1 MSTYITTAFVQQYK
15 ANVELLSQQMGSR
28 IQRAV
33 RVESQEGEYAWY
45 EQIAATAAAQKTGRH
60 EETDAA
66 FVDTGHESV
75 RVGIV
80 DYSWVDYIDREDR
93 VRMLIDPTSPYAQNA
108 AAAFG
113 VTIDTIILSA
123 ALGNAFR
130 AANVTKDNVAT
141 VALPAG
147 QIIAAG
153 TTNMTIAKL
162 IEAKG
167 KFWAADVREDMP
179 KFIAC
184 TGNQLESLLGTTE
197 VASADYNTVKALVRG
212 EINTFMG
219 FEFIRVEDPILTK
232 TVNTRHCVAW
242 CMDGLLLALGI
253 DINARI
259 GERAD
264 KQYLTQVFTQMTI
277 GATRMEEVK
286 VVQIDCDETAQ

>member
-1 MSTYITTAFVQQYK
+1 MSQYITTAFVQQYK
-15 ANVELLSQQMGSR
+15 ANVDLLSQQMGSR
-28 IQRAV
+28 LRQCV
-33 RVESQEGEYAWY
+33 RVESQQGEYAWY

-60 EETDAA
+60 ADTDDA

-113 VTIDTIILSA
+113 RSMDTVMLVA
-123 ALGNAFR
+123 ALGNADR
-130 AANVTKDNVAT
+130 AANVTKDNVAA
-141 VALPAG
+141 VALPAS
-147 QIIAAG
+147 QKIAAG
-153 TTNMTIAKL
+153 AAGLTIDKL

-167 KFWAADVREDMP
+167 KFWTADVADEIP
-179 KFIAC
+179 KFIAV
-184 TGNQLESLLGTTE
+184 TGTQLEDLLKTTE
-197 VASADYNTVKALVRG
+197 VTSADYNTVKALVRG
-212 EINTFMG
+212 EIDTFMG
-219 FEFIRVEDPILTK
+219 FTFKRTEL
-232 TVNTRHCVAW
+232 VNLNVTTRECVAW
-242 CMDGLLLALGI
+242 AQDGILLALGI

-259 GERAD
+259 GERPD

-286 VVQIDCDETAQ
+286 VVQIDCTEA

>member
-1 MSTYITTAFVQQYK
+1 MSQYITTAFVQQYK

-28 IQRAV
+28 CRNAV
-33 RVESQEGEYAWY
+33 RVESQEGEFAWY

-60 EETDAA
+60 ADTDAA

-75 RVGIV
+75 RCGIV

-93 VRMLIDPTSPYAQNA
+93 VRMLIDPTSPYAQNS

-113 VTIDTIILSA
+113 RTMDTVLMSA
-123 ALGNAFR
+123 AIGNADR
-130 AANVTKDNVAT
+130 AANVTKDNVIT

-147 QIIAAG
+147 QKIAAG
-153 TTNMTIAKL
+153 AANMTINKL

-167 KFWAADVREDMP
+167 KFWAADVDDNIP
-179 KFIAC
+179 KYLAC
-184 TGNQLESLLGTTE
+184 TGNQFESLLKTTE
-197 VASADYNTVKALVRG
+197 VTSSDYNTVKALVRG
-212 EINTFMG
+212 EINSFMG
-219 FEFIRVEDPILTK
+219 FTFIRMEDPILTK
-232 TVNTRHCVAW
+232 TINDRHCVAW
-242 CMDGLLLALGI
+242 ARDGLLLALGI

-259 GERAD
+259 GERPD

-286 VVQIDCDETAQ
+286 VVQIDCDETA

>member
-1 MSTYITTAFVQQYK
+1 MSQYITTAFVQQYK
-15 ANVELLSQQMGSR
+15 ANVDLLSQQMGSR
-28 IQRAV
+28 LRGCV
-33 RVESQEGEYAWY
+33 RVESQQGEYAWY
-45 EQIAATAAAQKTGRH
+45 EQIAATAAATKTGRH
-60 EETDAA
+60 ADTDDA

-80 DYSWVDYIDREDR
+80 DYAWVDYIDREDR

-113 VTIDTIILSA
+113 RSMDSALLIA
-123 ALGNAFR
+123 ALGDAYR
-130 AANVTKDNVAT
+130 AENVTKDNVAA

-147 QIIAAG
+147 QIVAIG
-153 TTNMTIAKL
+153 TSGLTIDKL

-167 KFWAADVREDMP
+167 KFWAADVPDETP
-179 KFIAC
+179 KFIAV
-184 TGNQLESLLGTTE
+184 TGTQLEDLLKTTE
-197 VASADYNTVKALVRG
+197 VTSADYNTVKALVRG
-212 EINTFMG
+212 EIDTFMG
-219 FEFIRVEDPILTK
+219 FTFKRTELVA
-232 TVNTRHCVAW
+232 NTTTNRHCVAW
-242 CMDGLLLALGI
+242 AQDGILLALGI

-286 VVQIDCDETAQ
+286 VVQIDCLET

>member
-1 MSTYITTAFVQQYK
+1 MSQYITTAFVQQYK
-15 ANVELLSQQMGSR
+15 ANVDLLSQQMGSR
-28 IQRAV
+28 LRGSV
-33 RVESQEGEYAWY
+33 RVESQDGEYAWY

-60 EETDAA
+60 ADTDDA

-113 VTIDTIILSA
+113 RTMDDVLLTA
-123 ALGNAFR
+123 ALGNADR
-130 AANVTKDNVAT
+130 AANVTKDNVAA

-147 QIIAAG
+147 QKIAAG
-153 TTNMTIAKL
+153 AVGMTIDKL

-167 KFWAADVREDMP
+167 KFWAADVADEIP
-179 KFIAC
+179 KYIAV
-184 TGNQLESLLGTTE
+184 TGTQLEDLLGTTE
-197 VASADYNTVKALVRG
+197 VTSADYNTVKALVRG
-212 EINTFMG
+212 EIDTFMG
-219 FEFIRVEDPILTK
+219 FKFIRTEL
-232 TVNTRHCVAW
+232 VNLNVSTRECVAW
-242 CMDGLLLALGI
+242 AQDGLCLALGI

-259 GERAD
+259 GERPD

-286 VVQIDCDETAQ
+286 VVQVDCIEA